1 MMASAMERQP
11 ATLVTPPGQN
21 KSLNFTVCKY
31 VRAFHQKT
39 TTVNITFQ
47 LPAQRGQLTAWTHK
61 TTRVSFLL
69 VWAYSKMTIAGFIRH
84 TLWKSGSA
92 SMRHYFHTWIGH
104 HRVQTLT
111 PLTMFGMCWRRR
123 STHQYKILV
132 RNTALGRNEWIF
144 IYFFGQAVYI
154 FVLILCFRISP
165 NKNLLPNANVCRALT
180 LSDRITKCT
189 VNMPC

>member
-92 SMRHYFHTWIGH
+92 SMRHYFHTVTDLNTTDNVWDVLEKKIHSSIQDLGEKY
-104 HRVQTLT
+104 
-111 PLTMFGMCWRRR
+111 
-123 STHQYKILV
+123 STGQKWMNLYLFFWPSGV
-132 RNTALGRNEWIF
+132 
-144 IYFFGQAVYI
+144 YFCAY
-154 FVLILCFRISP
+154 FVFP
-165 NKNLLPNANVCRALT
+165 HKP
-180 LSDRITKCT
+180 
-189 VNMPC
+189 